1 MKKKNE
7 EELNL
12 TKEDFSF
19 VCPMKTEDMTA
30 IEGGYFCGECDK
42 KVHDVSNM
50 TTCEYDALVR
60 KTENV
65 CVTFKKVATV
75 SLALSL
81 AACTSPQKPK
91 PVLMG
96 KIVAPNSTCNAKQDN
111 KKAKNPLAPYKVV
124 DVNETEVGGE
134 PVPVET
140 LAGVPALPMEESMK
154 TMKRK

>member
-1 MKKKNE
+1 MKKKYDE
-7 EELNL
+7 PIALSE
-12 TKEDFSF
+12 KDFSF

-30 IEGGYFCGECDK
+30 VEGGYFCGECDK
-42 KVHDVSNM
+42 KVHDVSGM
-50 TTCEYDALVR
+50 SKDEYSQLLS

-81 AACTSPQKPK
+81 AACTSAQKPK

-96 KIVAPNSTCNAKQDN
+96 KIASPNPSCNIKQD
-111 KKAKNPLAPYKVV
+111 KSKTKNPLAPYKAL

-134 PVPVET
+134 PAPIEA
-140 LAGVPALPMEESMK
+140 LAGVPVMPTNPK
-154 TMKRK
+154 K

>member
-1 MKKKNE
+1 MKKKNK
-7 EELNL
+7 EELTL

-19 VCPMKTEDMTA
+19 VCPMKTEDMTT
-30 IEGGYFCGECDK
+30 IEGGYFCGECEK
-42 KVHDVSNM
+42 KVHDVSHM
-50 TTCEYDALVR
+50 TKHEYETLVS

-96 KIVAPNSTCNAKQDN
+96 KIMAPNSTCNIKQDN
-111 KKAKNPLAPYKVV
+111 KKVKNPLAPYKVV
-124 DVNETEVGGE
+124 DVNESEVGGE
-134 PVPVET
+134 PIPVES
-140 LAGVPALPMEESMK
+140 LAGIPALPVVKPPKE
-154 TMKRK
+154 